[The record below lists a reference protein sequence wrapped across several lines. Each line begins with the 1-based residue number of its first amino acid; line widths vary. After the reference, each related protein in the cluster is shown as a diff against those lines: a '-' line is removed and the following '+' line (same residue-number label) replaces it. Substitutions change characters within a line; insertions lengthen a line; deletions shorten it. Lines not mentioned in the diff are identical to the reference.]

1 MNAWLVAS
9 AVLLTL
15 GLPPCLW
22 LVCRRTPQQRLTGVN
37 LAATMCS
44 ALLLL
49 LAEGF
54 NRSSYVDVPL
64 VLVALAPAGTL
75 VFTRFLGGQAKQ
87 AAGEESD

>member
-22 LVCRRTPQQRLTGVN
+22 QVYRRTPQERLAGLN

-44 ALLLL
+44 AILLLFT
-49 LAEGF
+49 EGF
-54 NRSSYVDVPL
+54 NRSSYVDLPL
-64 VLVALAPAGTL
+64 VLAVLAPAGTL
-75 VFTRFLGGQAKQ
+75 VFARFLGGQAAQ
-87 AAGEESD
+87 GEPD